1 MCGDLDDYDPGKH
14 VELLLDGIKKHIGTP
29 RVASSGTWA
38 QDIAD
43 LDLTSS
49 NKELLAHFMAM
60 GSAVSKRR
68 NESEQLESIAQM
80 AQIHAY
86 LSGVLTGV
94 LLDDG
99 TLQQIGIQ
107 KFLEGVSVGRAIDQD
122 VSADIAHGHSHNHGH
137 SHDHGHDHHHHH

>member
-29 RVASSGTWA
+29 RMASSGSWA

-43 LDLTSS
+43 LDLTAS

-68 NESEQLESIAQM
+68 DENEQLESIAQM

-86 LSGVLTGV
+86 LSGILTGV

-107 KFLEGVSVGRAIDQD
+107 KFLEGVSVGRSIDQE
-122 VSADIAHGHSHNHGH
+122 VAADIAHGHSN
-137 SHDHGHDHHHHH
+137 DHHHEHHHHH

>member
-29 RVASSGTWA
+29 RVASSGSWA

-43 LDLTSS
+43 LDLTAS

-68 NESEQLESIAQM
+68 DETEQLESIAQM

-107 KFLEGVSVGRAIDQD
+107 KFLEGVSVGRSIDQE
-122 VSADIAHGHSHNHGH
+122 VAADIAHGHSH
-137 SHDHGHDHHHHH
+137 DHHHEHHHHH

>member
-14 VELLLDGIKKHIGTP
+14 VELLLDGIKMHIGTP
-29 RVASSGTWA
+29 RIASSSTWA
-38 QDIAD
+38 QDVAD
-43 LDLTSS
+43 LDLPSS

-60 GSAVSKRR
+60 GTAVSKRR
-68 NESEQLESIAQM
+68 NENEQLESIAQM

-86 LSGVLTGV
+86 LSGILTGV

-107 KFLEGVSVGRAIDQD
+107 KFLEGVSVGRLIDQD
-122 VSADIAHGHSHNHGH
+122 VSSEVAHGH
-137 SHDHGHDHHHHH
+137 SHDHSHHHH

>member
-29 RVASSGTWA
+29 RVASSGSWA

-43 LDLTSS
+43 LDLTAS

-68 NESEQLESIAQM
+68 DENEQLESIAQM

-107 KFLEGVSVGRAIDQD
+107 KFLEGVSVGRSIDQE
-122 VSADIAHGHSHNHGH
+122 VAADIAHGHSH
-137 SHDHGHDHHHHH
+137 DHHHEHHHRH

>member
-14 VELLLDGIKKHIGTP
+14 VELLLDGIKKHIGAP
-29 RVASSGTWA
+29 RVASSGSWA

-43 LDLTSS
+43 LDLTAS
-49 NKELLAHFMAM
+49 NKELLAHFTAM

-68 NESEQLESIAQM
+68 DENEQLESIAQM

-99 TLQQIGIQ
+99 TLQQVGIQ
-107 KFLEGVSVGRAIDQD
+107 KFLEGVSVGRSIDQE
-122 VSADIAHGHSHNHGH
+122 VAADIAHGHSH
-137 SHDHGHDHHHHH
+137 DHHHEHHHHH

>member
-29 RVASSGTWA
+29 SVASSGSWA

-43 LDLTSS
+43 LDLTAS

-68 NESEQLESIAQM
+68 DENEQLESIAQM

-107 KFLEGVSVGRAIDQD
+107 KFLEGVSVGRSIDQE
-122 VSADIAHGHSHNHGH
+122 VAADIAHGHSH
-137 SHDHGHDHHHHH
+137 DHHHEHHHHH

>member
-14 VELLLDGIKKHIGTP
+14 VELLLDGIKRHIGTP
-29 RVASSGTWA
+29 RVASSGSWA

-43 LDLTSS
+43 LDLTAS

-68 NESEQLESIAQM
+68 DENEQLESIAQM

-107 KFLEGVSVGRAIDQD
+107 KFLEGVSVGRSIDQE
-122 VSADIAHGHSHNHGH
+122 VAADIAHGHSH
-137 SHDHGHDHHHHH
+137 DHHHEHHDHH

>member
-14 VELLLDGIKKHIGTP
+14 VELLLDGIKKHIGAP
-29 RVASSGTWA
+29 RVASSGSWA

-43 LDLTSS
+43 LDLTAS

-68 NESEQLESIAQM
+68 DENEQLESIAQM

-107 KFLEGVSVGRAIDQD
+107 KFLEGVSVGRSIDQE
-122 VSADIAHGHSHNHGH
+122 VAADIAHGHSH
-137 SHDHGHDHHHHH
+137 DHHHEYHHRH

>member
-14 VELLLDGIKKHIGTP
+14 VELLLDEIKTQIGTP
-29 RVASSGTWA
+29 RIASSSTWA
-38 QDIAD
+38 QDVAD
-43 LDLTSS
+43 LDLPSS

-60 GSAVSKRR
+60 GTAVSKRR
-68 NESEQLESIAQM
+68 NENEQLESIAQM

-86 LSGVLTGV
+86 LSGILTGV

-107 KFLEGVSVGRAIDQD
+107 KFLEGVSVGRSIDQD
-122 VSADIAHGHSHNHGH
+122 VSSEVAHGH
-137 SHDHGHDHHHHH
+137 SHDHSHHHH

>member
-14 VELLLDGIKKHIGTP
+14 VELLLDGIKKHIGAP
-29 RVASSGTWA
+29 RVASSGSWA

-43 LDLTSS
+43 LDLTAS

-68 NESEQLESIAQM
+68 DENEQLESIAQM

-107 KFLEGVSVGRAIDQD
+107 KFLEGVSVGRSIDQK
-122 VSADIAHGHSHNHGH
+122 VAADIAHGHSHGHHHGN
-137 SHDHGHDHHHHH
+137 HHHH

>member
-1 MCGDLDDYDPGKH
+1 MCGDLDDYDPVKH
-14 VELLLDGIKKHIGTP
+14 VELLLDGIKEHIGTP
-29 RVASSGTWA
+29 RVASSGSWA

-43 LDLTSS
+43 LDLTAS

-68 NESEQLESIAQM
+68 DENEQLESIAQM

-107 KFLEGVSVGRAIDQD
+107 KFLEGVSVGRSIDQE
-122 VSADIAHGHSHNHGH
+122 VAADIAHGHSH
-137 SHDHGHDHHHHH
+137 DHHHEHHDHH

>member
-29 RVASSGTWA
+29 RVASSGSWA
-38 QDIAD
+38 QDIAE
-43 LDLTSS
+43 LDLTAS

-68 NESEQLESIAQM
+68 DENEQLESIAQM

-107 KFLEGVSVGRAIDQD
+107 KFLEGVSVGRSIDQE
-122 VSADIAHGHSHNHGH
+122 VAADIAHGHSH
-137 SHDHGHDHHHHH
+137 DHHHEHHHRH

>member
-1 MCGDLDDYDPGKH
+1 MCGDLDDYDPRKH

-29 RVASSGTWA
+29 RMASSGSWA

-43 LDLTSS
+43 LDLTAS

-68 NESEQLESIAQM
+68 DENEQLESIAQM

-86 LSGVLTGV
+86 LSGILTGV

-107 KFLEGVSVGRAIDQD
+107 KFLEGVSVGRSIDQE
-122 VSADIAHGHSHNHGH
+122 VAADIAHGHSH
-137 SHDHGHDHHHHH
+137 DHHHEHHHHH

>member
-29 RVASSGTWA
+29 RVASSGSWA

-43 LDLTSS
+43 LDLTAS

-68 NESEQLESIAQM
+68 DENEQLESIAQM

-107 KFLEGVSVGRAIDQD
+107 KFFEGVSVGRSIDQE
-122 VSADIAHGHSHNHGH
+122 VAADIAHGHSH
-137 SHDHGHDHHHHH
+137 DHHHEHHHHH

>member
-14 VELLLDGIKKHIGTP
+14 VELLLDGIKKHIGAP
-29 RVASSGTWA
+29 RVASSGSWA

-43 LDLTSS
+43 LDLTAS

-68 NESEQLESIAQM
+68 DENEQLESIAQM

-107 KFLEGVSVGRAIDQD
+107 KFWEGVSVGRSIDQE
-122 VSADIAHGHSHNHGH
+122 VAADIAHGHSH
-137 SHDHGHDHHHHH
+137 DHHHEHHHRH

>member
-29 RVASSGTWA
+29 RVASSGSWA

-43 LDLTSS
+43 LDLTAS

-68 NESEQLESIAQM
+68 DENEQLESIAQM

-107 KFLEGVSVGRAIDQD
+107 KFLEGVSVGRSIDLE
-122 VSADIAHGHSHNHGH
+122 VAADIAHGHSH
-137 SHDHGHDHHHHH
+137 DHHHEHHHHH

>member
-14 VELLLDGIKKHIGTP
+14 VELLLDGIKRHIGTP
-29 RVASSGTWA
+29 RVASSGSWA

-43 LDLTSS
+43 LDLTAS

-68 NESEQLESIAQM
+68 DENEQLESIAQM

-107 KFLEGVSVGRAIDQD
+107 KFLEGVSVGRSIDQD
-122 VSADIAHGHSHNHGH
+122 VAADIAHGHF
-137 SHDHGHDHHHHH
+137 HDHHHEHHHH

>member
-14 VELLLDGIKKHIGTP
+14 VELLLDGITKHIGNP
-29 RVASSGTWA
+29 RIASSSTWA

-43 LDLTSS
+43 LVLLSS
-49 NKELLAHFMAM
+49 NKELLAHFMAI
-60 GSAVSKRR
+60 GTAVSKRR
-68 NESEQLESIAQM
+68 NENEQLESIAQM

-86 LSGVLTGV
+86 LSGILTGV

-107 KFLEGVSVGRAIDQD
+107 KFLEGVSIGRSIDQD
-122 VSADIAHGHSHNHGH
+122 VSSDVAHGHSHSHG
-137 SHDHGHDHHHHH
+137 HHHH

>member
-29 RVASSGTWA
+29 RVASSGSWA
-38 QDIAD
+38 QDVAD
-43 LDLTSS
+43 LDLTAS

-68 NESEQLESIAQM
+68 DENEQLESIAQM

-107 KFLEGVSVGRAIDQD
+107 KFLEGVSVGRSIDQE
-122 VSADIAHGHSHNHGH
+122 VAADIAHGHSH
-137 SHDHGHDHHHHH
+137 DHHHEHHHHH

>member
-29 RVASSGTWA
+29 RVASSGSWA

-68 NESEQLESIAQM
+68 DENEQLESIAQM

-107 KFLEGVSVGRAIDQD
+107 KFLEGVSVGRSIDQE
-122 VSADIAHGHSHNHGH
+122 VAADIAHGHSHGH
-137 SHDHGHDHHHHH
+137 HHEHHHHH

>member
-14 VELLLDGIKKHIGTP
+14 VELLLDGIKKHIGAP
-29 RVASSGTWA
+29 RVASSSSWA

-43 LDLTSS
+43 LDLTAS

-68 NESEQLESIAQM
+68 DENEQLESIAQM

-107 KFLEGVSVGRAIDQD
+107 KFLEGVSVGRSIDQE
-122 VSADIAHGHSHNHGH
+122 VAADIAHGHSH
-137 SHDHGHDHHHHH
+137 DHHHEHHHHH

>member
-14 VELLLDGIKKHIGTP
+14 VELLLDGIKKHIGAP
-29 RVASSGTWA
+29 RVASSGSWA

-43 LDLTSS
+43 LDLTAS
-49 NKELLAHFMAM
+49 NKELLAHFTAM

-68 NESEQLESIAQM
+68 DENEQLESIAQM

-107 KFLEGVSVGRAIDQD
+107 KFLEGVSVGRSIEQEVA
-122 VSADIAHGHSHNHGH
+122 ADIAHGHSH
-137 SHDHGHDHHHHH
+137 DHHHEHHHHH

>member
-14 VELLLDGIKKHIGTP
+14 VELLLDGIKKHIGAP
-29 RVASSGTWA
+29 RVASSSSWA

-43 LDLTSS
+43 LDLTAS

-68 NESEQLESIAQM
+68 DENEQLESIAQM

-107 KFLEGVSVGRAIDQD
+107 KFLEGVSVGRSIDQE
-122 VSADIAHGHSHNHGH
+122 VAADIAHGHSY
-137 SHDHGHDHHHHH
+137 DHHHEHHHHH

>member
-14 VELLLDGIKKHIGTP
+14 VELLLDGIKKHIGAP
-29 RVASSGTWA
+29 RVASSGSWA

-43 LDLTSS
+43 LDLTAS

-68 NESEQLESIAQM
+68 DENEQLESIAQM

-107 KFLEGVSVGRAIDQD
+107 KFLEGVSVGRSIDQD
-122 VSADIAHGHSHNHGH
+122 VAADIAHGHSH
-137 SHDHGHDHHHHH
+137 DHHHEHHHH

>member
-14 VELLLDGIKKHIGTP
+14 VELLLDGIKRHIGTP
-29 RVASSGTWA
+29 RVASSGSWA

-43 LDLTSS
+43 LDLTAS

-68 NESEQLESIAQM
+68 DENEQLESIAQM

-107 KFLEGVSVGRAIDQD
+107 KFLEGVSVGRSIDQE
-122 VSADIAHGHSHNHGH
+122 VAADIAHGHF
-137 SHDHGHDHHHHH
+137 HDHHHEHHHH

>member
-1 MCGDLDDYDPGKH
+1 MCGDLDEYDPGKH
-14 VELLLDGIKKHIGTP
+14 VELLLDGIKKHIGAP
-29 RVASSGTWA
+29 RVASSSSWA

-43 LDLTSS
+43 LDLVSS

-68 NESEQLESIAQM
+68 SENEQLESIAQM

-122 VSADIAHGHSHNHGH
+122 VSNDMSHGH
-137 SHDHGHDHHHHH
+137 SHDHSQGHRHSHDHRH

>member
-14 VELLLDGIKKHIGTP
+14 VELLLDGIKKHIGAP
-29 RVASSGTWA
+29 RVASSSSWA

-43 LDLTSS
+43 LDLTAS

-68 NESEQLESIAQM
+68 DETEQLESIAQM

-107 KFLEGVSVGRAIDQD
+107 KFLEGVSVGRSIDQE
-122 VSADIAHGHSHNHGH
+122 VAADIAHGHSH
-137 SHDHGHDHHHHH
+137 DHHHEHHHHH

>member
-1 MCGDLDDYDPGKH
+1 MCGDLDEYDAGKH
-14 VELLLDGIKKHIGTP
+14 VELLLDGIKKHIGAP
-29 RVASSGTWA
+29 RVASSSTWA
-38 QDIAD
+38 QDIAG
-43 LDLTSS
+43 LDLGAT

-107 KFLEGVSVGRAIDQD
+107 KFLEGFSIGRSIDQD
-122 VSADIAHGHSHNHGH
+122 VSNDMSHGH
-137 SHDHGHDHHHHH
+137 SHDHRH

>member
-29 RVASSGTWA
+29 RVASSGSWA

-43 LDLTSS
+43 LDLTAS

-68 NESEQLESIAQM
+68 DENEQLESIAQM

-107 KFLEGVSVGRAIDQD
+107 KFLEGVSVGRSIDQE
-122 VSADIAHGHSHNHGH
+122 VAAGIAHGHSH
-137 SHDHGHDHHHHH
+137 DHHHEHHHHH

>member
-14 VELLLDGIKKHIGTP
+14 VELLLDGIKKHIGAP
-29 RVASSGTWA
+29 RVTSSGSWA

-43 LDLTSS
+43 LDLTAS

-68 NESEQLESIAQM
+68 DENEQLESIAQM

-107 KFLEGVSVGRAIDQD
+107 KFLEGVSVGRSIDQE
-122 VSADIAHGHSHNHGH
+122 VAADIAHGHSHGHHHGN
-137 SHDHGHDHHHHH
+137 HHHH

>member
-14 VELLLDGIKKHIGTP
+14 VELLLDGIKKHIGIP
-29 RVASSGTWA
+29 RVASSGSWA

-43 LDLTSS
+43 LDLTAS

-68 NESEQLESIAQM
+68 DENEQLESIAQM

-107 KFLEGVSVGRAIDQD
+107 KFLEGVSVGRSIDQE
-122 VSADIAHGHSHNHGH
+122 VAADIAHGHSH
-137 SHDHGHDHHHHH
+137 DHHHEHHHRH

>member
-29 RVASSGTWA
+29 RVASSGSWA

-43 LDLTSS
+43 LDLTAS

-68 NESEQLESIAQM
+68 DENEQLESIAQM

-107 KFLEGVSVGRAIDQD
+107 KFLEGVSVGRSIDQE
-122 VSADIAHGHSHNHGH
+122 VAADIAHGHSHGHHHGN
-137 SHDHGHDHHHHH
+137 HHHH

>member
-29 RVASSGTWA
+29 RVASSGSWA

-43 LDLTSS
+43 LDLTAS

-60 GSAVSKRR
+60 GSAVSRR
-68 NESEQLESIAQM
+68 RDENEQLESIAQM

-107 KFLEGVSVGRAIDQD
+107 KFLEGVSVGRSIDQE
-122 VSADIAHGHSHNHGH
+122 VAADIAHGHSHGHHHGN
-137 SHDHGHDHHHHH
+137 HHHH

>member
-29 RVASSGTWA
+29 RVASSGSWA

-43 LDLTSS
+43 LDLTAS

-68 NESEQLESIAQM
+68 DENEQLESIAQM

-107 KFLEGVSVGRAIDQD
+107 KFLEGVSVGRSIDQD
-122 VSADIAHGHSHNHGH
+122 VAADIAHGHSH
-137 SHDHGHDHHHHH
+137 DHHHEHHDHH

>member
-29 RVASSGTWA
+29 RVASSGSWA

-43 LDLTSS
+43 LDLTAS

-68 NESEQLESIAQM
+68 DENEQLESIAQM

-107 KFLEGVSVGRAIDQD
+107 KFLKGVSVGRSIDQE
-122 VSADIAHGHSHNHGH
+122 VAADIAHGHSH
-137 SHDHGHDHHHHH
+137 DHHHEHHHHH